1 MIAPPREQPSPHAQ
15 ARRPAATLT
24 SRGWGLVS
32 IAVASIAAADILGV
46 EELYAVAG
54 AAVVLLAYAVVWSA
68 TRKWRIDVGRR
79 LQPPRIEA
87 GAAGLVVVTLH
98 NRADSFSPVLT
109 LRDHLGAGHQMTE
122 MAVAPLGP
130 EARLSGSY
138 RLPVIG
144 RGVMTLGP
152 LALEA
157 TDPFGL
163 ARRTR
168 SSNVVSTYIVHPR
181 VERLRAPRVAVGT
194 DRNRG
199 TALPISGQGN
209 DEFASLREYQL
220 GDDFRRMHWVSTART
235 DTLMVREDQL
245 ERRGQFSVL
254 LDTRSGSWAPASF
267 ERAVSAA
274 ASIGCAA
281 LDAGLHTRV
290 LTTAGVDSGAGAGRN
305 HRSHLLD
312 LLARTECSGPDRG
325 PAAGGPSLPAGGTVA
340 VVTSDAADLEELR
353 RSAGGGIHAD
363 VIFIVFDRASSA
375 PPAGARARAAQA
387 VGLRAG
393 GARRSGAEK
402 FGATRRS
409 NGGAGRIVRVGPDTP
424 LAAVWDPMA

>member
-1 MIAPPREQPSPHAQ
+1 MKEPPTTP
-15 ARRPAATLT
+15 ARRAPAALT
-24 SRGWGLVS
+24 SRGWGLLG
-32 IAVASIAAADILGV
+32 IGGASVAAADILGV
-46 EELYAVAG
+46 EELYAVAAA
-54 AAVVLLAYAVVWSA
+54 AAVLLVYAVVWTA
-68 TRKWRIDVGRR
+68 TRQWRIDVGRR

-98 NRADSFSPVLT
+98 NRSDTSSPVLT
-109 LRDHLGAGHQMTE
+109 LRDHFGTGHRMIE
-122 MAVAPLGP
+122 MAVAPLHP
-130 EARLSGSY
+130 QQRISGSY

-168 SSNVVSTYIVHPR
+168 SSHVVATYVVYPH
-181 VERLRAPRVAVGT
+181 VERLRAPRVAAGT

-199 TALPISGQGN
+199 TALRIAGQGN
-209 DEFASLREYQL
+209 DEFASLREYQQ
-220 GDDFRRMHWVSTART
+220 GDDLRRMHWVSTART

-254 LDTRSGSWAPASF
+254 LDTRTETWSPASF

-281 LDAGLHTRV
+281 LDAGLHARV
-290 LTTAGVDSGAGAGRN
+290 LTTAGVDTGAGAGRN

-312 LLARTECSGPDRG
+312 LLARTECSDPDRT
-325 PAAGGPSLPAGGTVA
+325 ASAGGFSLPAGGTVA

-353 RSAGGGIHAD
+353 RSAGGGTHAD
-363 VIFIVFDRASSA
+363 LILVVFDRSSSA
-375 PPAGARARAAQA
+375 LPTVAAKAAARARAAQA
-387 VGLRAG
+387 VGLRGG
-393 GARRSGAEK
+393 GAPRSGAGRAATAPRRSG
-402 FGATRRS
+402 
-409 NGGAGRIVRVGPDTP
+409 GGGRVVRVGPDTP